1 MNLKSRMRKLPIKL
15 KCVLHAK
22 DESCYLS
29 IQTIMSPQLAASQWP
44 RKRAKSPP
52 DRNGRL

>member
-22 DESCYLS
+22 DEWCYLS